1 MPTSRRLRAGILVL
15 AGLALAACETTTG
28 GGFGASPTRTRVNV
42 AGQAITIAA
51 PPGFCI
57 DAESTAVTEDGAFV
71 LMSDCSLLGGGAR
84 GERQPVGA
92 ALTASVSAG
101 GLTGEGDAGSLDE
114 IAEFAATSEGRAV
127 LGRSGR
133 PDRVRIL
140 ATHRQDGVLYLLIED
155 RGPLPIAGIDRQ
167 FWRAFLE
174 VDGRMTALSVLGF
187 SGAGVST
194 QDGLN
199 QLAALAAA
207 IRQANG

>member
-1 MPTSRRLRAGILVL
+1 MPIFERQRAGLVVV
-15 AGLALAACETTTG
+15 AGLALAGCDATTMAG
-28 GGFGASPTRTRVNV
+28 QAGSPSRTQVNV

-57 DAESTAVTEDGAFV
+57 DEGSTAVTGDGAFV
-71 LMSDCSLLGGGAR
+71 LMSDCGLLAGRGGGR
-84 GERQPVGA
+84 KPVGA

-101 GLTGEGDAGSLDE
+101 GLTGEGDTGSLDE
-114 IAEFAATSEGRAV
+114 IAEFAGTADGRAV

-133 PDRVRIL
+133 PDQVRVL

-174 VDGRMTALSVLGF
+174 VDGRMAALSVLGF
-187 SGAGVST
+187 TGAGIGP
-194 QDGLN
+194 QEGLN

-207 IRQANG
+207 MRRANPA